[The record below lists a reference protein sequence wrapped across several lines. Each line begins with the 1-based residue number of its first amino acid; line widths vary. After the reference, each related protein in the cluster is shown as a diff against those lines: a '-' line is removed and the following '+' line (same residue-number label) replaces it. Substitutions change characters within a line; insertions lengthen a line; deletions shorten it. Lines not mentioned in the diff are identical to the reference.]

1 MSVNRNPAARKKC
14 SSCNSRVSNV
24 SNESN
29 RCIGCAC
36 DQLRD
41 LKVNSRVNIFLKS
54 GREFNNV
61 RFLSL
66 NNEDCCAYF
75 LDGSRTLVV
84 NCKDIE
90 AILLPV

>member
-29 RCIGCAC
+29 HCKGCAC

-41 LKVNSRVNIFLKS
+41 LKVNSQVNIYLKS
-54 GREFNNV
+54 GSVFIDA

-66 NNEDCCAYF
+66 NNENCCAYF
-75 LDGSRTLVV
+75 MEGTRTLVV
-84 NCKDIE
+84 SCKDIE